1 MEKENNIKN
10 NKIEIEKGIFIP
22 TAVILLGVILFGFL
36 FTDLFNGTMTFLF
49 NACTD
54 GLGWFMMIG
63 SFLMTVACLVVCFT
77 PLAKKKVGG
86 EEAEVE
92 HSMFSWCAMAI
103 CSGIATAVVFYAVGE
118 PITYF
123 HNPPVWWNEEPG
135 TPETV
140 VRAISQAQFHWGF
153 IYYGIFTFWGLIAG
167 YMIYN
172 HNLPPRPSSA
182 FYPILKD
189 KIFGT
194 WGKLIDIVSLLALIG
209 GMVTSL
215 GFGVQQFASGLD
227 YVFGIEP
234 SNLIYCTTLIL
245 VTISYTVSSGRG
257 VKKGMA
263 IISSA
268 NAYIYIALIF
278 FLFVAGNTVFEFKL
292 LVASIGSQLENFIPN
307 VFSLDPCNEGNGWFQ
322 GWTVFYMAWITAYAP
337 LIGCFLAKIS
347 RGRTW
352 RAYLLVNIFVPAA
365 FVTVWFVAF
374 GGNAIYQDM
383 FLNGN
388 VGAEVASKGIPIAN
402 FALLG
407 HMPLKAIT
415 IPVVVAAL
423 FFSFITLADAMT
435 GTIAAITVCNISADE
450 APVRIKFFW
459 GILCGATTFLC
470 LFVLGT
476 AGTTS
481 LQNMSIVYSV
491 PIYILTFMSVVALV
505 RMCNGT
511 VDKEFESYTEE
522 EKRKLAAGQP
532 IGK

>member
-1 MEKENNIKN
+1 MED
-10 NKIEIEKGIFIP
+10 NKKKRVEIEKGIFIP

-36 FTDLFNGTMTFLF
+36 CTDMFNSTMTFLF
-49 NACTD
+49 GACTD
-54 GLGWFMMIG
+54 GLGWMIMIG
-63 SFLMTVACLVVCFT
+63 SLLMVVACLVVCFT
-77 PLAKKKVGG
+77 PLANKKVGG
-86 EEAEVE
+86 KDAEIQ

-123 HNPPVWWNEEPG
+123 HNPPVWWNVEAE
-135 TPETV
+135 TPEAV
-140 VRAISQAQFHWGF
+140 VRAVSQAQFHWGF
-153 IYYGIFTFWGLIAG
+153 IYYGIFTFWGLISG

-182 FYPILKD
+182 FYPIFKD

-234 SNLIYCTTLIL
+234 SNFIYIMTLTL
-245 VTISYTVSSGRG
+245 VTISYTVSSSRG

-263 IISSA
+263 IISNT
-268 NAYIYIALIF
+268 NAYIYIALIC
-278 FLFVAGNTVFEFKL
+278 FLFIAGDTVFEFKL
-292 LVASIGSQLENFIPN
+292 LVASIGSQLELFIPN
-307 VFSLDPCNEGNGWFQ
+307 VFSMDPCNEGQGWFQ

-365 FVTVWFVAF
+365 FVTVWFTAF

-383 FLNGN
+383 FNGASI
-388 VGAEVASKGIPIAN
+388 GAEVASKGIPIAN

-407 HMPLKAIT
+407 YMPLKAIT
-415 IPVVVAAL
+415 IPIVVAAL

-435 GTIAAITVCNISADE
+435 GTIAAITVKNITEDE
-450 APVRIKFFW
+450 APVKIKFFW
-459 GILCGATTFLC
+459 GLLCGATTFLC
-470 LFVLGT
+470 LFVLGD

-481 LQNMSIVYSV
+481 LQNMSIVYSI
-491 PIYILTFMSVVALV
+491 PIYLLTFASVVALV
-505 RMCNGT
+505 RMCNGS
-511 VDKEFESYTEE
+511 VDAEFETYTAE
-522 EKRKLAAGQP
+522 EKEKLSRGIP

>member
-1 MEKENNIKN
+1 MK
-10 NKIEIEKGIFIP
+10 KIEIEKSIFIP
-22 TAVILLGVILFGFL
+22 TAVILLGVILFGFI
-36 FTDLFNGTMTFLF
+36 FTDFFNSTMTFLF
-49 NACTD
+49 NLCTD
-54 GLGWFMMIG
+54 WFGWFMMIA
-63 SFLMTVACLVVCFT
+63 SAMMVITCLIVCFT

-86 EEAEVE
+86 PDAQIE
-92 HSMFSWCAMAI
+92 HNTFTWIAMAI

-123 HNPPVWWNEEPG
+123 HNPPVWWNMEAES
-135 TPETV
+135 PEVV
-140 VRAISQAQFHWGF
+140 VRAVSQAQFHWGF
-153 IYYGIFTFWGLIAG
+153 IYYGIFTFWGLISG
-167 YMIYN
+167 YMIHN

-182 FYPILKD
+182 FYPIFKD
-189 KIFGT
+189 KIFGGL
-194 WGKLIDIVSLLALIG
+194 GKFIDIVSLLALIG

-234 SNLIYCTTLIL
+234 SNLIYIITLL
-245 VTISYTVSSGRG
+245 VVTASYTLSSGRG
-257 VKKGMA
+257 IKKGMA
-263 IISSA
+263 LIS
-268 NAYIYIALIF
+268 NINTYIYIFLIA
-278 FLFVAGNTVFEFKL
+278 FLFIACDTVFDFKL
-292 LVASIGSQLENFIPN
+292 LTASIGRQLTDFIPN
-307 VFSLDPCNEGNGWFQ
+307 VFSLDPTNEGQGWFQ

-347 RGRTW
+347 RGHTW
-352 RAYLLVNIFVPAA
+352 RGYLLVNIFAPAA

-383 FLNGN
+383 FLSGN
-388 VGAEVASKGIPIAN
+388 VGAEVVAHGIPVAN
-402 FALLG
+402 FALLNLL
-407 HMPLKAIT
+407 PLKSIT
-415 IPVVVAAL
+415 IPVTVAAL

-435 GTIAAITVCNISADE
+435 GTIATITVKHITEDE

-470 LFVLGT
+470 LFVLGE

-491 PIYILTFMSVVALV
+491 PIFILTFLSMKALWM
-505 RMCNGT
+505 MCNGT
-511 VDKEFESYTEE
+511 VDREMAKLTDEE
-522 EKRKLAAGQP
+522 REKLSNGQP